1 MGFGFW
7 VWFQGQNLAG
17 YCILR
22 LPTCVKGNL
31 IRLRYAE
38 TTWPDANGETRIYN
52 QFQSCST
59 VGSQCAFQE
68 DTYICS
74 GKGEEVYEPT
84 ATYVRPT
91 SPVFTV
97 P

>member
-1 MGFGFW
+1 M
-7 VWFQGQNLAG
+7 
-17 YCILR
+17 R
-22 LPTCVKGNL
+22 LSNCVKGNL

-38 TTWPDANGETRIYN
+38 TTWPAANGEIRIYN
-52 QFQSCST
+52 QFQSCSS

-84 ATYVRPT
+84 ATYVSDAPDMH
-91 SPVFTV
+91 VHCILCCL
-97 P
+97 